1 MTPRIETAVVR
12 FAGWVVRHRRL
23 VLAASLLVCA
33 VAIAGVAR
41 LGFDI
46 DYRVYFSPDNP
57 ELKAFEALQNRYT
70 KQDNILFVIA
80 PDDGD
85 ALSPRILDLVERL
98 TEAAW
103 QIPYTRRV
111 DSVTNFQYS
120 YAEGDNLVIE
130 NLVTDPL
137 ARSADEIARVRRIAL
152 GDPMLV
158 DRLISPK
165 GDVTGVNVTL
175 QLPGKDLT
183 REVPRAV
190 AAARALAAR
199 IEAENPDVKV
209 RLTGIA
215 MLNNAFPEAS
225 IHDLET
231 LNPIMG
237 AVVAFVL
244 WLFLRS
250 LVGVLATL
258 AVTALAAGV
267 AMGLAG
273 WSGLFLTPP
282 SAAAPIMIVTVA
294 VADCVHLF
302 NTYRMQCRR
311 GVAPHEALI
320 ESMRINFEAVF
331 ITSLTTVVGF
341 LSMNASDAPP
351 FHDLGNIA
359 AVGVAVAFVLSLTI
373 FPAMLAFRPLRLAR
387 DRAKGSMRGGSM
399 RGLAEFV
406 IARRKALLVVA
417 GVSVLVLG
425 SQIPRIEL
433 NDEFV
438 AYFDQSTAFR
448 RDTDFTTDH
457 LTGIYTLQ
465 YSLKS
470 DGPGGI
476 NEPAYLATVEAFAD
490 WFRAQPGVRHV
501 SSIVDIVKRLNRNM
515 HGDDPAFDR
524 LPESRALT
532 SQYLLLYEMSL
543 PLGLDLNDLVTMDRD
558 ASRFIVVLN
567 SISTRE
573 IRRLDRRARDWLAA
587 HAPPTMATG
596 GTSTVMMFAN
606 ISERNIKSMLG
617 STGIAVLLIAMCL
630 GAVLRS
636 AKFGLI
642 SLIPNAIPAVLAFGI
657 WAVVVGQA
665 GLAVSAIAA
674 MTLGII
680 VDDTVHFL
688 SKYLRARREA
698 GLSPADAV
706 RYAFETVGGALI
718 ATSVVLIAGFL
729 VLAQSSFRVNWE
741 MGTLA
746 ALTIALALV
755 ADLLFLP
762 PLVMAIDGRR
772 SARKR
777 RSSAARGSSA

>member
-1 MTPRIETAVVR
+1 MTPGIETAVVR
-12 FAGWVVRHRRL
+12 FADWVVRRRRL
-23 VLAASLLVCA
+23 VLVAGLLVCA
-33 VAIAGVAR
+33 VATAGAAR

-57 ELKAFEALQNRYT
+57 ELRAFEALQNRYT

-85 ALSPRILDLVERL
+85 ALTPRMLDLIERL

-103 QIPYTRRV
+103 KIPYARRV

-120 YAEGDNLVIE
+120 YAEGDDLVIE
-130 NLVTDPL
+130 NLVSDPL
-137 ARSADEIARVRRIAL
+137 ARDAAEIARVRRVAL
-152 GDPMLV
+152 SDPMLV
-158 DRLISPK
+158 DRLVSPK

-190 AAARALAAR
+190 AAARALAER
-199 IEAENPDVKV
+199 IEAGNPGVTV
-209 RLTGIA
+209 RLTGVA

-225 IHDLET
+225 VRDLET

-237 AVVAFVL
+237 AVVALVL

-250 LVGVLATL
+250 VVGVLATL
-258 AVTALAAGV
+258 AVTALAAGT

-273 WSGLFLTPP
+273 WTGLFLTPP
-282 SAAAPIMIVTVA
+282 SAAAPIVIVTVA

-302 NTYRMQCRR
+302 KTYQVQCRR
-311 GVAPHEALI
+311 GVAPREALV
-320 ESMRINFEAVF
+320 ESLRVNFEAVF

-351 FHDLGNIA
+351 FRDLGNIA
-359 AVGVAVAFVLSLTI
+359 AVGVAVAFALSLTV
-373 FPAMLAFRPLRLAR
+373 FPAMLAFRAPHSDRAR
-387 DRAKGSMRGGSM
+387 DRASGAMH
-399 RGLAEFV
+399 GLAEFV
-406 IARRKALLVVA
+406 IARRKALLAVA
-417 GVSVLVLG
+417 GLLVLALG

-438 AYFDQSTAFR
+438 AYFDRSTAFR
-448 RDTDFTTDH
+448 RDTDFTTDR

-515 HGDDPAFDR
+515 HGDAPAFDR
-524 LPESRALT
+524 LPESRELT
-532 SQYLLLYEMSL
+532 SQYLLLYELSL

-558 ASRFIVVLN
+558 ASRFLVVLN

-573 IRRLDRRARDWLAA
+573 IRALDRRAQDWLAT

-617 STGIAVLLIAMCL
+617 ATGIAMVLIALCL

-642 SLIPNAIPAVLAFGI
+642 SLLPNAIPAVLAFGI

-706 RYAFETVGGALI
+706 RHAFETVGGALVT
-718 ATSVVLIAGFL
+718 TSVVLIAGFL
-729 VLAQSSFRVNWE
+729 VLARSSFRINWE
-741 MGTLA
+741 MGTLS
-746 ALTIALALV
+746 ALTIALALA

-762 PLVMAIDGRR
+762 PLVMAIEGWRDGAKASSVRR
-772 SARKR
+772 ATEL
-777 RSSAARGSSA
+777 

>member
-1 MTPRIETAVVR
+1 VTPRIENAVVR
-12 FAGWVVRHRRL
+12 FADWVVRRRRR
-23 VLAASLLVCA
+23 VLAVGLLICA

-57 ELKAFEALQNRYT
+57 ELRAFEALQNRYT

-85 ALSPRILDLVERL
+85 ALSPRMLDLVERM

-103 QIPYTRRV
+103 QIPYVRRV

-120 YAEGDNLVIE
+120 YAEGDDLVIE

-137 ARSADEIARVRRIAL
+137 ARGADEIARVRQVAL
-152 GDPMLV
+152 SDPMLV
-158 DRLISPK
+158 DRLVSPK
-165 GDVTGVNVTL
+165 GDVTGINATL
-175 QLPGKDLT
+175 QLPGKDLA

-190 AAARALAAR
+190 TAARALAER
-199 IEAENPDVKV
+199 IEAENPGVTV
-209 RLTGIA
+209 RLTGIV

-225 IHDLET
+225 IRDLET

-237 AVVAFVL
+237 AMVTLVL

-250 LVGVLATL
+250 VVGVLATL

-273 WSGLFLTPP
+273 WTGLFLTPP
-282 SAAAPIMIVTVA
+282 SAIAPIMIVTVA

-302 NTYRMQCRR
+302 KTYQVQCRR
-311 GVAPHEALI
+311 GVAPHEALV

-341 LSMNASDAPP
+341 LSLNASDAPP
-351 FHDLGNIA
+351 FRDLGNIA
-359 AVGVAVAFVLSLTI
+359 AAGVAVAFVLSLTV
-373 FPAMLAFRPLRLAR
+373 FPAMLAFRPPRAERVR
-387 DRAKGSMRGGSM
+387 DRANGFMH
-399 RGLAEFV
+399 GLAEFV
-406 IARRKALLVVA
+406 IARRKALLT
-417 GVSVLVLG
+417 VSGLLVLALG

-438 AYFDQSTAFR
+438 AYFDQSTTFR
-448 RDTDFTTDH
+448 RDTDFATDR

-476 NEPAYLATVEAFAD
+476 NNPAYLATVEAFAD

-501 SSIVDIVKRLNRNM
+501 SSIVDIIKRLNRNM

-524 LPESRALT
+524 LPESRELA
-532 SQYLLLYEMSL
+532 SQYLLLYELSL
-543 PLGLDLNDLVTMDRD
+543 PLGLDLNDLITMDRD
-558 ASRFIVVLN
+558 ASRFLVVLN

-573 IRRLDRRARDWLAA
+573 IRRLDRRAQDWLAA

-617 STGIAVLLIAMCL
+617 ATGIAVLLIALCL

-642 SLIPNAIPAVLAFGI
+642 SLLPNTIPAVLAFGI
-657 WAVVVGQA
+657 WAVMVGQA
-665 GLAVSAIAA
+665 GLAFSTIAA
-674 MTLGII
+674 MTLGIV

-706 RYAFETVGGALI
+706 RYAFETVGGALVT
-718 ATSVVLIAGFL
+718 TSVVLIAGFL

-741 MGTLA
+741 MGTLS
-746 ALTIALALV
+746 ALTIAFALV

-762 PLVMAIDGRR
+762 SLVMAVEGRR
-772 SARKR
+772 ERAQ
-777 RSSAARGSSA
+777 APVAPTTEL

>member
-1 MTPRIETAVVR
+1 MTPGIETAVVR
-12 FAGWVVRHRRL
+12 FADWVVRRRRL
-23 VLAASLLVCA
+23 VLVAGLLVCA
-33 VAIAGVAR
+33 VATAGAAR

-57 ELKAFEALQNRYT
+57 ELRAFEALQNRYT

-85 ALSPRILDLVERL
+85 ALTPRMLDLMERL

-103 QIPYTRRV
+103 KIPYARRV

-120 YAEGDNLVIE
+120 YAEGDDLVIE
-130 NLVTDPL
+130 NLVSDPL
-137 ARSADEIARVRRIAL
+137 ARDAAEIARVRRVAL
-152 GDPMLV
+152 SDPMLV
-158 DRLISPK
+158 DRLVSPK

-190 AAARALAAR
+190 AAARALAER
-199 IEAENPDVKV
+199 IEAGNPGVTV
-209 RLTGIA
+209 RLTGVA

-225 IHDLET
+225 VRDLET

-237 AVVAFVL
+237 AVVALVL

-250 LVGVLATL
+250 VVGVLATL
-258 AVTALAAGV
+258 AVTALAAGT

-273 WSGLFLTPP
+273 WTGLFLTPP
-282 SAAAPIMIVTVA
+282 SAAAPIVIVTVA

-302 NTYRMQCRR
+302 KTYQVQCRR
-311 GVAPHEALI
+311 GVAPREALV
-320 ESMRINFEAVF
+320 ESLRVNFEAVF

-351 FHDLGNIA
+351 FRDLGNIA
-359 AVGVAVAFVLSLTI
+359 AVGVAVAFALSLTV
-373 FPAMLAFRPLRLAR
+373 FPAMLAFRAPHSDRAR
-387 DRAKGSMRGGSM
+387 DRASGAMH
-399 RGLAEFV
+399 GLAEFV
-406 IARRKALLVVA
+406 IARRKALLAVA
-417 GVSVLVLG
+417 GLLVLALG

-438 AYFDQSTAFR
+438 AYFDRSTAFR
-448 RDTDFTTDH
+448 RDTDFTTDR

-515 HGDDPAFDR
+515 HGDAPAFDR
-524 LPESRALT
+524 LPESRELT
-532 SQYLLLYEMSL
+532 SQYLLLYELSL

-558 ASRFIVVLN
+558 ASRFLVVLN

-573 IRRLDRRARDWLAA
+573 IRALDRRAQDWLAT

-617 STGIAVLLIAMCL
+617 ATGIAMVLIALCL

-642 SLIPNAIPAVLAFGI
+642 SLLPNAIPAVLAFGI

-706 RYAFETVGGALI
+706 RHAFETVGGALVT
-718 ATSVVLIAGFL
+718 TSVVLIAGFL
-729 VLAQSSFRVNWE
+729 VLARSSFRINWE
-741 MGTLA
+741 MGTLS
-746 ALTIALALV
+746 ALTIALALA

-762 PLVMAIDGRR
+762 PLVMAIEGWRDGAKASSVRR
-772 SARKR
+772 ATEL
-777 RSSAARGSSA
+777 

>member
-1 MTPRIETAVVR
+1 VTPGIETAVVR
-12 FAGWVVRHRRL
+12 FADWVVRRRRL
-23 VLAASLLVCA
+23 VLVAGLLVCA
-33 VAIAGVAR
+33 VATAGAAR

-57 ELKAFEALQNRYT
+57 ELRAFEALQNRYT

-85 ALSPRILDLVERL
+85 ALTPRMLDLIERL

-103 QIPYTRRV
+103 KIPYARRV

-120 YAEGDNLVIE
+120 YAEGDDLVIE
-130 NLVTDPL
+130 NLVSDPL
-137 ARSADEIARVRRIAL
+137 ARDAAEIARVRRVAL
-152 GDPMLV
+152 SDPMLV
-158 DRLISPK
+158 DRLVSPK

-190 AAARALAAR
+190 AAARALAER
-199 IEAENPDVKV
+199 IEAGNPGVTV
-209 RLTGIA
+209 RLTGVA

-225 IHDLET
+225 VRDLET

-237 AVVAFVL
+237 AVVALVL

-250 LVGVLATL
+250 VVGVLATL
-258 AVTALAAGV
+258 AVTALAAGT

-273 WSGLFLTPP
+273 WTGLFLTPP
-282 SAAAPIMIVTVA
+282 SAAAPIVIVTVA

-302 NTYRMQCRR
+302 KTYQVQCRR
-311 GVAPHEALI
+311 GVAPREALV
-320 ESMRINFEAVF
+320 ESLRVNFEAVF

-351 FHDLGNIA
+351 FRDLGNIA
-359 AVGVAVAFVLSLTI
+359 AVGVAVAFALSLTV
-373 FPAMLAFRPLRLAR
+373 FPAMLAFRAPHSDRAR
-387 DRAKGSMRGGSM
+387 DRASGAMH
-399 RGLAEFV
+399 GLAEFV
-406 IARRKALLVVA
+406 IARRKALLAVA
-417 GVSVLVLG
+417 GLLVLALG

-438 AYFDQSTAFR
+438 AYFDRSTAFR
-448 RDTDFTTDH
+448 RDTDFTTDR

-515 HGDDPAFDR
+515 HGDAPAFDR
-524 LPESRALT
+524 LPESRELT
-532 SQYLLLYEMSL
+532 SQYLLLYELSL

-558 ASRFIVVLN
+558 ASRFLVVLN

-573 IRRLDRRARDWLAA
+573 IRALDRRAQDWLAT

-617 STGIAVLLIAMCL
+617 ATGIAMVLIALCL

-642 SLIPNAIPAVLAFGI
+642 SLLPNAIPAVLAFGI

-706 RYAFETVGGALI
+706 RHAFETVGGALVT
-718 ATSVVLIAGFL
+718 TSVVLIAGFL
-729 VLAQSSFRVNWE
+729 VLARSSFRINWE
-741 MGTLA
+741 MGTLS
-746 ALTIALALV
+746 ALTIALALA

-762 PLVMAIDGRR
+762 PLVMAIEGWRDGAKASSVRR
-772 SARKR
+772 ATEL
-777 RSSAARGSSA
+777 